1 MNSFSKFKIKINTI
15 LPMYARHDNMS
26 KYDFELFVRK
36 KIQNAIPA
44 LPYWEQVQL
53 DFLKT

>member
-1 MNSFSKFKIKINTI
+1 
-15 LPMYARHDNMS
+15 MS